1 MERSSKRSFAYDK
14 SPSLIKTKSAC
25 FSPLSST
32 TSVIAPATS
41 RATLFLLTSESP
53 AISKSATRRRC
64 GRNSLDP
71 TGIVGASCL
80 IANFLYT
87 PDSISISGRN
97 VFTPAVCN
105 HVAAH
110 GLRSR
115 PLVAS
120 SSTMRS
126 LRVVFLKACFVK

>member
-14 SPSLIKTKSAC
+14 SPSLIKTKSAS
-25 FSPLSST
+25 FSPCSSE
-32 TSVIAPATS
+32 TSVKAPAIS

-53 AISKSATRRRC
+53 AISKSATRKRC
-64 GRNSLDP
+64 GRNSFDP

-80 IANFLYT
+80 IANFLYV
-87 PDSISISGRN
+87 PASIWISGRS
-97 VFTPAVCN
+97 VLTPAVCN

-120 SSTMRS
+120 SSTIRS

>member
-1 MERSSKRSFAYDK
+1 M
-14 SPSLIKTKSAC
+14 
-25 FSPLSST
+25 
-32 TSVIAPATS
+32 APAIS

-53 AISKSATRRRC
+53 AISNSAIRKRC
-64 GRNSLDP
+64 GRNSFDP

-80 IANFLYT
+80 IANFLYV
-87 PDSISISGRN
+87 PDSISISGRK

-120 SSTMRS
+120 NSTIKS